1 MTYSILSLASGNILE
16 SYNTPERVYEAAARI
31 VESEP
36 EAEASLAVV
45 AFDEQGMLIE
55 TVDGDEL
62 HERLDSLK
70 PANAAPA

>member
-1 MTYSILSLASGNILE
+1 MTYSILSLVSGNILE
-16 SYNTPERVYEAAARI
+16 SYNTRERVYEAAARI

-36 EAEASLAVV
+36 AAEVSLAVV
-45 AFDEQGMLIE
+45 TFDEQGMLIE

-70 PANAAPA
+70 PANTTPA